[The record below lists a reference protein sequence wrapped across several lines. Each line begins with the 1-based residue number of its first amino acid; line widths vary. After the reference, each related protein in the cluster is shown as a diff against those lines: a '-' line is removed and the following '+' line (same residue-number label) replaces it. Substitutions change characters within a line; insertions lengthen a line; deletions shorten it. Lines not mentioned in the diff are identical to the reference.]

1 MQVEIANGDIQVDA
15 VLLGELLGI
24 PPAEIP
30 ALMRAGAITSRCER
44 GVDTHQG
51 QFRLSFFYKSRRARL
66 VVNSAGRILQ
76 RSMIDFGQLPL
87 PRALHSP
94 RD

>member
-15 VLLGELLGI
+15 VLLGELLSI

-44 GVDTHQG
+44 GV
-51 QFRLSFFYKSRRARL
+51 RRT
-66 VVNSAGRILQ
+66 
-76 RSMIDFGQLPL
+76 
-87 PRALHSP
+87 
-94 RD
+94 

>member
-15 VLLGELLGI
+15 VLLGELLSI

-44 GVDTHQG
+44 GVDAHEG

>member
-15 VLLGELLGI
+15 ALLGELLGI

-30 ALMRAGAITSRCER
+30 ALMRAHAITSRCER
-44 GVDTHQG
+44 GVDAHDG
-51 QFRLSFFYKSRRARL
+51 QFRLSFFYKNRRARL

-76 RSMIDFGQLPL
+76 RSVIDFGQLPL